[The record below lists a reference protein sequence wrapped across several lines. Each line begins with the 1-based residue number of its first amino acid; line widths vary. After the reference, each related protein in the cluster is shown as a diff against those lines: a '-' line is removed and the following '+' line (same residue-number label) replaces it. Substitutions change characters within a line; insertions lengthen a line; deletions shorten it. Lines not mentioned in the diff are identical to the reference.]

1 MHVRGMPQDGLKE
14 NTRRAIKNL
23 DAAVVASKQ
32 PGYFKYHEASD
43 TVKKVEQGNLLK
55 KKLAEI
61 KRVEKQIA
69 HVREQMS
76 RCEDER
82 KSQVEARAAT
92 GSGGSVHSL
101 KQWFNKY
108 QRPDPVMFEPHK
120 TQFVPSAKVYGGSA
134 HYECRLRWSAAAAK
148 FFGSPRWCV
157 CVCVRV
163 CVPAAFKSVA
173 STMKQRGLTK

>member
-1 MHVRGMPQDGLKE
+1 MAARGKLSSLNDQLIQLVEQQKRLADEFTRYINDPKDGLKE

-134 HYECRLRWSAAAAK
+134 HYES
-148 FFGSPRWCV
+148 
-157 CVCVRV
+157 
-163 CVPAAFKSVA
+163 FKSVA